1 MRTAAQAGEADPA
14 REAHPA
20 IEADPAREAH
30 PAIEAD
36 PARQAGLTGPAAT
49 DSQGPGTPS
58 AVSGP
63 AAVHAERGQR
73 LAELILSESRR
84 AGQGPGS
91 RLPTERQLAADL
103 GVTRSSVRHALEMLE
118 AQGRISREV
127 GRGTFL
133 RDPPPRPAS
142 APPPASAPQ
151 SSAPDPG
158 AADFAPADVMTIR
171 RLLEPPAMSL
181 VVAWATAADLEEM
194 DRCLAGGD
202 RAASYEEFE
211 SWDLALHRCIMAAS
225 HSPLLAALY
234 QAIEAARHGQVWGD
248 LKRRSASPE
257 HREQYQG
264 DHRAI
269 VTALRTR
276 DSGRAVEAM
285 RLHLARVSDHLN
297 ATDPAASVTWR

>member
-1 MRTAAQAGEADPA
+1 MRTAVGAGETEPSRSADLA
-14 REAHPA
+14 W
-20 IEADPAREAH
+20 
-30 PAIEAD
+30 
-36 PARQAGLTGPAAT
+36 QATPAA
-49 DSQGPGTPS
+49 PRAGTM
-58 AVSGP
+58 
-63 AAVHAERGQR
+63 HAERGLR
-73 LAELILSESRR
+73 LAELILSGARQ

-103 GVTRSSVRHALEMLE
+103 GVTRSSVRHALAMLE

-133 RDPPPRPAS
+133 RDTPRTAADAPAADS
-142 APPPASAPQ
+142 LAGPAARALAGPAPAAGQAP
-151 SSAPDPG
+151 G
-158 AADFAPADVMTIR
+158 ADFAPADVMTVR

-225 HSPLLAALY
+225 HSPLLGALY

-269 VTALRTR
+269 VGALHAR
-276 DSGRAVEAM
+276 DSARAVEAM

-297 ATDPAASVTWR
+297 ATDPAAGVIWR

>member
-1 MRTAAQAGEADPA
+1 MSTAVGAGETEPSRPADLAWQAAPA
-14 REAHPA
+14 GRASP
-20 IEADPAREAH
+20 R
-30 PAIEAD
+30 
-36 PARQAGLTGPAAT
+36 AGTM
-49 DSQGPGTPS
+49 
-58 AVSGP
+58 
-63 AAVHAERGQR
+63 HAERGLR
-73 LAELILSESRR
+73 LAELILSGARQ

-103 GVTRSSVRHALEMLE
+103 GVTRSSVRHALAMLE

-133 RDPPPRPAS
+133 RDAPRTGPDAVLAADSPAGPVLAGLGPVPAAGQ
-142 APPPASAPQ
+142 AP
-151 SSAPDPG
+151 G
-158 AADFAPADVMTIR
+158 ADFAPADVMTVR

-181 VVAWATAADLEEM
+181 VVAWATAADLDEM

-202 RAASYEEFE
+202 RASSYEEFE

-269 VTALRTR
+269 VGALHAR
-276 DSGRAVEAM
+276 DSARAVEAM

-297 ATDPAASVTWR
+297 ATDPAAGVIWR

>member
-1 MRTAAQAGEADPA
+1 MRTAVGADETEPSRPA
-14 REAHPA
+14 DLAWRGA
-20 IEADPAREAH
+20 
-30 PAIEAD
+30 
-36 PARQAGLTGPAAT
+36 PAASRT
-49 DSQGPGTPS
+49 GTMH
-58 AVSGP
+58 V
-63 AAVHAERGQR
+63 ERGLR
-73 LAELILSESRR
+73 LAELILSGARQ

-103 GVTRSSVRHALEMLE
+103 GVTRSSVRHALAMLE

-133 RDPPPRPAS
+133 RDAPRTAAAVPPADSPAAPARTEQAS
-142 APPPASAPQ
+142 AAGSAP
-151 SSAPDPG
+151 G
-158 AADFAPADVMTIR
+158 ADFAPADVMTVR

-181 VVAWATAADLEEM
+181 VVAWATAADLDEM
-194 DRCLAGGD
+194 DLCLAGGD
-202 RAASYEEFE
+202 QAASYEEFE

-269 VTALRTR
+269 VSALRAR
-276 DSGRAVEAM
+276 DSARAVEAM

-297 ATDPAASVTWR
+297 ATDPAAGVIWR

>member
-1 MRTAAQAGEADPA
+1 MRTAVGSGEAEPS
-14 REAHPA
+14 
-20 IEADPAREAH
+20 
-30 PAIEAD
+30 
-36 PARQAGLTGPAAT
+36 RQADLAWPDTPAG
-49 DSQGPGTPS
+49 SSRVIPGSSPRAGTM
-58 AVSGP
+58 
-63 AAVHAERGQR
+63 HAERGLR
-73 LAELILSESRR
+73 LAELILSGARQ

-103 GVTRSSVRHALEMLE
+103 GVTRSSVRHALAMLE

-133 RDPPPRPAS
+133 RDAPRTGADAVPAADS
-142 APPPASAPQ
+142 LAVPAAAGPAPAGGQAP
-151 SSAPDPG
+151 G
-158 AADFAPADVMTIR
+158 ADFAPADVMTVR

-181 VVAWATAADLEEM
+181 VVAWATAADLDEM

-225 HSPLLAALY
+225 HSPLLGALY
-234 QAIEAARHGQVWGD
+234 QAIETARHGQVWGD

-264 DHRAI
+264 DHRTI
-269 VTALRTR
+269 VAALRAR
-276 DSGRAVEAM
+276 DSARAVEAM

-297 ATDPAASVTWR
+297 ATDPAAGVIWR

>member
-1 MRTAAQAGEADPA
+1 MRTAVGADETEPSRSADLAWQATP
-14 REAHPA
+14 H
-20 IEADPAREAH
+20 
-30 PAIEAD
+30 
-36 PARQAGLTGPAAT
+36 AGTM
-49 DSQGPGTPS
+49 
-58 AVSGP
+58 
-63 AAVHAERGQR
+63 HAERGLR
-73 LAELILSESRR
+73 LAELILSGARQ

-103 GVTRSSVRHALEMLE
+103 GVTRSSVRHALAMLE

-133 RDPPPRPAS
+133 RDAPRTAADAPAAGS
-142 APPPASAPQ
+142 AAGPAARAQAGPAPAAGQ
-151 SSAPDPG
+151 APG
-158 AADFAPADVMTIR
+158 ADFAPADVMTVR

-269 VTALRTR
+269 VDALHAR
-276 DSGRAVEAM
+276 DSACAVEAM

-297 ATDPAASVTWR
+297 ATDPAAGVIWR

>member
-1 MRTAAQAGEADPA
+1 MRTAVGADETEPS
-14 REAHPA
+14 
-20 IEADPAREAH
+20 
-30 PAIEAD
+30 
-36 PARQAGLTGPAAT
+36 RQADLAWRASPVAGTTPRAGTMHAQRGL
-49 DSQGPGTPS
+49 
-58 AVSGP
+58 
-63 AAVHAERGQR
+63 R
-73 LAELILSESRR
+73 LAELILQGARQ

-103 GVTRSSVRHALEMLE
+103 GVTRSSVRHALAMLE

-133 RDPPPRPAS
+133 RD
-142 APPPASAPQ
+142 APQ
-151 SSAPDPG
+151 DAVDAAATSPAEPALSPATLAPALGAGHAPG
-158 AADFAPADVMTIR
+158 ADFAPADVMTVR

-194 DRCLAGGD
+194 DRCLVGGD

-211 SWDLALHRCIMAAS
+211 TWDLALHRCIMAAS

-257 HREQYQG
+257 HREQYQE

-269 VTALRTR
+269 VGALRAR
-276 DSGRAVEAM
+276 DSARAVEAM
-285 RLHLARVSDHLN
+285 RVHLARVSDHLN
-297 ATDPAASVTWR
+297 ATDPAAGVIWR

>member
-1 MRTAAQAGEADPA
+1 MRTAVGAGETEPSRPADLA
-14 REAHPA
+14 W
-20 IEADPAREAH
+20 
-30 PAIEAD
+30 
-36 PARQAGLTGPAAT
+36 QATPAA
-49 DSQGPGTPS
+49 PRAGTM
-58 AVSGP
+58 
-63 AAVHAERGQR
+63 HAERGLR
-73 LAELILSESRR
+73 LAELILSGARQ

-103 GVTRSSVRHALEMLE
+103 GVTRSSVRHALAMLE

-133 RDPPPRPAS
+133 RDTPRTADAPAAGS
-142 APPPASAPQ
+142 LAGPAARALAGPAPAAGQAP
-151 SSAPDPG
+151 G
-158 AADFAPADVMTIR
+158 ADFAPADVMTVR

-225 HSPLLAALY
+225 HSPLLGALY

-269 VTALRTR
+269 VGALHAR
-276 DSGRAVEAM
+276 DSARAVEAM

-297 ATDPAASVTWR
+297 ATDPAAGVIWR

>member
-1 MRTAAQAGEADPA
+1 MRTAVGADEAEPS
-14 REAHPA
+14 
-20 IEADPAREAH
+20 
-30 PAIEAD
+30 
-36 PARQAGLTGPAAT
+36 RQADLAWQAAT
-49 DSQGPGTPS
+49 PAGRAVPATPRAGTM
-58 AVSGP
+58 
-63 AAVHAERGQR
+63 HAERGLR
-73 LAELILSESRR
+73 LAELILSGARQ

-103 GVTRSSVRHALEMLE
+103 GVTRSSVRHALAMLE

-133 RDPPPRPAS
+133 RDAPQNAADVPAPAPD
-142 APPPASAPQ
+142 APPAPRAGATARAGAVPARQP
-151 SSAPDPG
+151 PG
-158 AADFAPADVMTIR
+158 AGASLGPGADFAPADVMAVR

-181 VVAWATAADLEEM
+181 VVAWATAADLDEM

-234 QAIEAARHGQVWGD
+234 QAIEVARHGQVWGD

-269 VTALRTR
+269 VGALHAR
-276 DSGRAVEAM
+276 DSARAVEAM

-297 ATDPAASVTWR
+297 ATDPAAGVIWR